1 MTDFDLDRLGDVWRE
16 QPDPAEMERLQR
28 SAAAVS
34 RRARF
39 SRVIDIVAA
48 VAVAAVVILLVLSN
62 PKIGTFVIGGAAILV
77 LLGSNI
83 RQRNLR
89 QVELRS
95 LTGST
100 EDMLDQTID
109 RIETTLKHNRL
120 SLIAG
125 GPGMLLGL
133 MVASTADR
141 DGVGSLF
148 PVLRD
153 IPLSRALWIGLALLI
168 FAIAAMIVAFGIRRG
183 RRELERL
190 RAMREAYRHEHE
202 STTR

>member
-39 SRVIDIVAA
+39 SRVVDIVAA

-62 PKIGTFVIGGAAILV
+62 PKVGTFMIGGAAILV

-100 EDMLDQTID
+100 EDMLDQTIE

-153 IPLSRALWIGLALLI
+153 IQLSRALWIGLALLI

>member
-1 MTDFDLDRLGDVWRE
+1 MTDLDLDRLGDVWRQ
-16 QPDPAEMERLQR
+16 QPDKAEMERLQR

-34 RRARF
+34 RRAR
-39 SRVIDIVAA
+39 IAQIVDVGAALA
-48 VAVAAVVILLVLSN
+48 VAVVVVVLVLSN
-62 PKIGTFVIGGAAILV
+62 PKIGTFVLGSAAILL

-83 RQRNLR
+83 RLRKLR

-95 LTGST
+95 LSGST
-100 EDMLDQTID
+100 EDMLDQSIE

-120 SLIAG
+120 SLIAAV
-125 GPGMLLGL
+125 PSLLVGL

-141 DGVGSLF
+141 EGVGSLF

-153 IPLSRALWIGLALLI
+153 IHLSRALLIGLAAVVL
-168 FAIAAMIVAFGIRRG
+168 AVAALVTTLGIRRG

-190 RAMREAYRHEHE
+190 RTMREAYRHERE
-202 STTR
+202 STTS